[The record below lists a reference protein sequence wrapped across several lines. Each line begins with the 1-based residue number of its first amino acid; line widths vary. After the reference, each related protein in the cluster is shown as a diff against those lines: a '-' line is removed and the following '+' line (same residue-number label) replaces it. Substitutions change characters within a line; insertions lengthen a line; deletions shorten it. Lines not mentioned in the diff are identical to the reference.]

1 MLIVDRHFRCR
12 ELKEAPYGIEL
23 MQCVGSVYILRAKQH
38 LASAKS
44 LFGAGGW
51 VLNAQGQYQTLGKGW
66 VLVDFFQ
73 SFTKNQLKHRLT
85 IVGTAIVVQGLSAKL
100 MKVRRGKE
108 CPSGNPTPEEEAIMR
123 KIQNR
128 LRYWLLQVFVQLLFI
143 LLRFLKLCF

>member
-73 SFTKNQLKHRLT
+73 SFTKYRLEQ
-85 IVGTAIVVQGLSAKL
+85 VDNCRNCDCSARSFCKADESQ
-100 MKVRRGKE
+100 KG
-108 CPSGNPTPEEEAIMR
+108 
-123 KIQNR
+123 
-128 LRYWLLQVFVQLLFI
+128 
-143 LLRFLKLCF
+143 